1 MNETEIMLNQNPLR
15 IISVTGP
22 DINNGTGM
30 RITIWV
36 AGCNHHCPGCQNE
49 HTWVWEQGH
58 LIDDVREKIFEL
70 CENSNIDGITIS
82 GGDPL
87 AQSER
92 ALTEL
97 TCFLEVFNKKFP
109 KKNVWLYT
117 GYEYEQLDKL
127 QLKVLEHCNVLVDGP
142 YMYKNRDVTLPFRG
156 SSNQRI
162 IDLCSST
169 QNHIVIIDD
178 EEFKK

>member
-1 MNETEIMLNQNPLR
+1 MNEIEIMLNQNPLR

-49 HTWVWEQGH
+49 HTWPWRQGH
-58 LIDDVREKIFEL
+58 WIGDVREKIFKL
-70 CENSNIDGITIS
+70 CEDSNIDGITIS

-87 AQSER
+87 AQDER
-92 ALTEL
+92 ALSEL
-97 TCFLEVFNKKFP
+97 THFLEDFNREFP

-117 GYEYEQLDKL
+117 GYEYEQLDKI
-127 QLKVLEHCNVLVDGP
+127 QLKVLKYCDVLVDGP
-142 YMYKNRDVTLPFRG
+142 YVQQKRDITLPFRG

-162 IDLCSST
+162 IDLHSST
-169 QNHIVIIDD
+169 QNHVTVIDD
-178 EEFKK
+178 EEFNK